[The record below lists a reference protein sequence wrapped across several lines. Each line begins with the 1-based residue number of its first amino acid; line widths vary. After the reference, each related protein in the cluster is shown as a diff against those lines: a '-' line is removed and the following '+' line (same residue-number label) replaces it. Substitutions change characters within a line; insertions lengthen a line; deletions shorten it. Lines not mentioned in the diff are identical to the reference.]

1 MVQEVQSSAEVQKQF
16 ASEGAEIVRMSPAE
30 FGAFMEK
37 EMTKW
42 GRVVKDGGIKPQ

>member
-1 MVQEVQSSAEVQKQF
+1 MQNSDEVQKQF
-16 ASEGAEIVRMSPAE
+16 ASEGGEIVRMSPAE

-42 GRVVKDGGIKPQ
+42 GRVVKEGAIKAE